1 MPTRP
6 SLRARAC
13 EPPRFPSLV
22 GVERKGVGAST
33 IMCTTWRRD
42 VLAWAPRGNEQQF
55 VLRETRIK
63 ATRFRALVP
72 TFPSPPIVIT
82 SEMML
87 DFRILPRISRINRAS
102 SSIDFCWTFARCSF
116 RISPGHFFLSRDT
129 KRVTNPSADP
139 RAKLNIECVLFVLM
153 RGDFEESPAGW
164 KRGGAVFSFLF
175 FARTRESCC
184 TILHGERE
192 REWSIYNRRHD
203 SIRSSFRTRA
213 TRFN

>member
-1 MPTRP
+1 MFQLFHPRLRNYFRDDARLSNFTKDFEDQP
-6 SLRARAC
+6 SL
-13 EPPRFPSLV
+13 LV
-22 GVERKGVGAST
+22 DR
-33 IMCTTWRRD
+33 
-42 VLAWAPRGNEQQF
+42 LLLNF
-55 VLRETRIK
+55 
-63 ATRFRALVP
+63 
-72 TFPSPPIVIT
+72 
-82 SEMML
+82 
-87 DFRILPRISRINRAS
+87 
-102 SSIDFCWTFARCSF
+102 CSF

-153 RGDFEESPAGW
+153 RGDFEESPAEKEGEL
-164 KRGGAVFSFLF
+164 SFLSFF

-203 SIRSSFRTRA
+203 SVRSSFRTQA